1 MSTLITFL
9 IIILVVL
16 FCGWLFLKYVYPR
29 IPDPWNWILL
39 VIGVIIIIVALLDKF
54 VL

>member
-1 MSTLITFL
+1 MSTLL
-9 IIILVVL
+9 LLLVIIGVIL

-39 VIGVIIIIVALLDKF
+39 VIGVVIIIVALLDRF